1 MVIQFQYDPH
11 GYASALLVL
20 EKANHFSGT
29 LAVAAGGKKY
39 DLLHRVEWIMGVKK
53 KPVVSFNKL
62 AGLLAGLLCII
73 ALNALLILS
82 KPGNA
87 NSSLAGSIA
96 SLSSPLYFFSD
107 NDDRLFLVEESK
119 IKSEEMAAIAVN
131 EMKTTI
137 KNKAKTVATKKA
149 KPKIDMEAL
158 AEKINYFT
166 ANPYAATVAYI
177 DHPSIPQLTQYE
189 EQQVKGAISASK
201 KVVEEGQW
209 RKMEKDI
216 AEVLTQQ
223 QKEQLKSVYKQE
235 MNKVDWEKWE
245 NKLRLAYDQVNWEK
259 VNLQLDLAVQNIHL
273 DSLNHAYSI
282 ALSNLTV
289 LQNELKELDISCIPD
304 TDISIKSLDAR
315 KKEVQKAI
323 NVIKAVRNRKIV
335 HL

>member
-1 MVIQFQYDPH
+1 M
-11 GYASALLVL
+11 
-20 EKANHFSGT
+20 
-29 LAVAAGGKKY
+29 
-39 DLLHRVEWIMGVKK
+39 
-53 KPVVSFNKL
+53 
-62 AGLLAGLLCII
+62 
-73 ALNALLILS
+73 
-82 KPGNA
+82 
-87 NSSLAGSIA
+87 
-96 SLSSPLYFFSD
+96 
-107 NDDRLFLVEESK
+107 
-119 IKSEEMAAIAVN
+119 
-131 EMKTTI
+131 
-137 KNKAKTVATKKA
+137 
-149 KPKIDMEAL
+149 
-158 AEKINYFT
+158 
-166 ANPYAATVAYI
+166 
-177 DHPSIPQLTQYE
+177 
-189 EQQVKGAISASK
+189 
-201 KVVEEGQW
+201 
-209 RKMEKDI
+209 
-216 AEVLTQQ
+216 LTQQ